1 MRHCGEKEMS
11 RFFVDAGD
19 VGEKSIFIRSKE
31 DIKHIR
37 KVLRLKEDDIIE
49 VSDSSQWEYRAKIL
63 FLDEDQIEAEILDKQ
78 KFAREPELAITLFQ
92 GIPKQSKME
101 VIVQKSVELGVSSI
115 VPVFTERTV
124 VVDKGNF
131 GKKTERWQKISAE
144 AVKQCRRGIIPEIG
158 GAVKFAQMEEQL
170 KDFDLVL
177 FPYENETGRTIKD
190 CLRNLKERPKTMA
203 LIIGSEGG
211 FSDKEARQLKDL
223 GAECV
228 SLGKTILRT
237 ETAGPAALAM
247 IMYELE
253 L

>member
-101 VIVQKSVELGVSSI
+101 VIVQKSV
-115 VPVFTERTV
+115 
-124 VVDKGNF
+124 
-131 GKKTERWQKISAE
+131 
-144 AVKQCRRGIIPEIG
+144 
-158 GAVKFAQMEEQL
+158 
-170 KDFDLVL
+170 
-177 FPYENETGRTIKD
+177 
-190 CLRNLKERPKTMA
+190 
-203 LIIGSEGG
+203 
-211 FSDKEARQLKDL
+211 
-223 GAECV
+223 
-228 SLGKTILRT
+228 
-237 ETAGPAALAM
+237 
-247 IMYELE
+247 
-253 L
+253 